1 MMVMEVVLYWCFDF
15 YCVNFWFSGFVL
27 LLSSFLLIANDLWV
41 RVGSWW
47 WKKKSGQNWMGIS
60 INVFLFIL
68 KDLNHSFDL
77 TVFFKCL
84 TGEGLDRWL
93 TLESTNI
100 LLICRV
106 FVKIKSRVEDEWS
119 RICISSIW

>member
-1 MMVMEVVLYWCFDF
+1 VLYWCFDF
-15 YCVNFWFSGFVL
+15 YVVNFCYFGSQVL
-27 LLSSFLLIANDLWV
+27 FFYCLPFFWLQMIYGWGWV
-41 RVGSWW
+41 LGDE
-47 WKKKSGQNWMGIS
+47 KKKSGQNWMGIS

-106 FVKIKSRVEDEWS
+106 FVKIKSRVEDELS